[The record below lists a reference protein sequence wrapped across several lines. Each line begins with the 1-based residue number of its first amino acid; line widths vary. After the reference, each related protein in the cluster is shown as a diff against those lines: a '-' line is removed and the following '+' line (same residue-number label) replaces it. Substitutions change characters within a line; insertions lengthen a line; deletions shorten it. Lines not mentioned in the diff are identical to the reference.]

1 MRGETRLEREERRK
15 NREQICVITFL
26 LGVESIRATR
36 RWCDFPLTETNLR
49 NSLNRVGVVYL
60 STREIS
66 RAGISLRKNCRAIR
80 LRRNYAK
87 HSETLENRMEKRAN
101 DSFDPLRRNFVTSE
115 LLSIFCSYCDEIK
128 HLDTLVVI
136 WERLVLYWL
145 LWTSSKVV
153 WTLKNCRDTF
163 SYVYF
168 CCEYIMCVV
177 QNILIIY

>member
-1 MRGETRLEREERRK
+1 MRYYFSSRRGIDTG
-15 NREQICVITFL
+15 NEAMMR
-26 LGVESIRATR
+26 
-36 RWCDFPLTETNLR
+36 FPLDGNEFAKLFESCR
-49 NSLNRVGVVYL
+49 CCL

-87 HSETLENRMEKRAN
+87 HSETLENRMERRAN

-136 WERLVLYWL
+136 SEGLILYRL

-153 WTLKNCRDTF
+153 
-163 SYVYF
+163 
-168 CCEYIMCVV
+168 
-177 QNILIIY
+177 